1 MASFE
6 TRSPS
11 EKHQRLA
18 AALSEYI
25 LTYASHRLWLGT
37 ASLFTLQMQK
47 ARAIKSTPSHGS
59 LLLLHDHPVT
69 VQKIFRNVKATS
81 RSLWY

>member
-1 MASFE
+1 
-6 TRSPS
+6 
-11 EKHQRLA
+11 
-18 AALSEYI
+18 
-25 LTYASHRLWLGT
+25 
-37 ASLFTLQMQK
+37 MQK